1 MKAVGFDRGITIEGS
16 YRGRRIH
23 GRRCSAV
30 SRITTVRDR
39 HSGCHGAWILSG
51 VVRDRAGRSGL
62 GRRGEGLRAKVIDPI
77 PSHKIEPLFL
87 MILSIVSF
95 GLLIDRAGLVVA
107 TFVCL
112 FFACFRRVFT
122 NPIEVFLTYSVLT
135 IFNILVFIYAFG
147 MTIPIFW
154 WEN

>member
-1 MKAVGFDRGITIEGS
+1 
-16 YRGRRIH
+16 
-23 GRRCSAV
+23 
-30 SRITTVRDR
+30 
-39 HSGCHGAWILSG
+39 
-51 VVRDRAGRSGL
+51 
-62 GRRGEGLRAKVIDPI
+62 
-77 PSHKIEPLFL
+77 

>member
-1 MKAVGFDRGITIEGS
+1 MVLIEALRSKEVIAGAVFTVVGVALFLGSQQYEIGTAVAMEPGYFPALCGIALVALGLA
-16 YRGRRIH
+16 
-23 GRRCSAV
+23 AV
-30 SRITTVRDR
+30 VK
-39 HSGCHGAWILSG
+39 
-51 VVRDRAGRSGL
+51 
-62 GRRGEGLRAKVIDPI
+62 GLRAKVIDPI